1 MGRLHARLAAL
12 HAVVRR
18 MDGQPLAAAGA
29 GGDLRPLHFEVL
41 LPLRVV
47 PQRTPLPAEQDLQDR
62 LRMGQRHHL
71 RHGGGVAGA
80 HLHLPDVR
88 HPHLVDGK
96 VAADR
101 RLPLREQGDLRP
113 ADAQHAAVVPVRTP
127 HDAFLADEKIV
138 FRGGQVALPPAQG
151 IAQDQTQRRGGL
163 QFPGGRHRTARKPGR
178 DLLRRAARLRRVVR
192 QGGGTQAPRG
202 EVHHRQPP
210 GGQARELH
218 QALRRH
224 RGRFARSAR
233 RAGVGQRIAAGAVPR
248 HPVPVC
254 RTGHFAPDAI
264 CPRQPRHHRIHG
276 QRLNVLHVP
285 HGRGGRKGQGARQR
299 ALRAPLYL
307 HAQHGRFPAVG
318 GTALEPGQLRADL
331 DSAEGRHGAA
341 HGRKPASV
349 PPHHRNLRRA

>member
-18 MDGQPLAAAGA
+18 MDGQPMDAAGA

-47 PQRTPLPAEQDLQDR
+47 PQRAPLPAEQDLQDR

-127 HDAFLADEKIV
+127 HDALS
-138 FRGGQVALPPAQG
+138 
-151 IAQDQTQRRGGL
+151 RRRKNR
-163 QFPGGRHRTARKPGR
+163 FPRRSSGPTTGSR
-178 DLLRRAARLRRVVR
+178 DCAGSNATTWWSSISRRATPYCSKTR
-192 QGGGTQAPRG
+192 P
-202 EVHHRQPP
+202 
-210 GGQARELH
+210 
-218 QALRRH
+218 
-224 RGRFARSAR
+224 
-233 RAGVGQRIAAGAVPR
+233 
-248 HPVPVC
+248 
-254 RTGHFAPDAI
+254 
-264 CPRQPRHHRIHG
+264 
-276 QRLNVLHVP
+276 
-285 HGRGGRKGQGARQR
+285 
-299 ALRAPLYL
+299 
-307 HAQHGRFPAVG
+307 
-318 GTALEPGQLRADL
+318 
-331 DSAEGRHGAA
+331 
-341 HGRKPASV
+341 
-349 PPHHRNLRRA
+349 